1 MPNPSTTELSET
13 SPERSCSSSVTVRSL
28 IVCTWRHAPST
39 EQRGQLHQTIG
50 RSFPASEVWS
60 IVTKPD
66 LPPRSLK
73 FESLP
78 QSGKLLSVSADWQ
91 HGSLQKLFL
100 RKVIEDHFERLICIS
115 SSIANDSNLSQVLS
129 AIFQSTADLVSLEEN
144 ASSHGPN
151 TSSRRL
157 LGRAYRRTLLERV
170 PFELNDDGAL
180 FDDDIARQ
188 QLHIGATA
196 DVLAYTSNSND
207 EGFPQATPIRRRLA
221 ELRFRLHRLGMC
233 CSPKYR
239 DLTPARYRDKSG
251 TLYSS
256 HQLAIAEVAR
266 RRPKTVLDLGCG
278 PGFVARRCRE
288 TGAEVHGVDISAPLP
303 QSVTTFTT
311 CNLDQGPYPFDI
323 WNYDVILLLDV
334 IEHLSAPESFLQD
347 LRHSR
352 GRTAHHQPTLI
363 LTTPNIAFV
372 GIRVGLLFGRF
383 NYADRGILDI
393 THRRLFT
400 RGSLKVALESSGY
413 DIESIKPV
421 PIPFAAVLPGTL
433 GTWLN
438 WLAALAASAVPSW
451 FAFQW
456 LVICHPKPGTGHLQN
471 E

>member
-1 MPNPSTTELSET
+1 MANPSTTELSET
-13 SPERSCSSSVTVRSL
+13 SPERSSSAVVRSL
-28 IVCTWRHAPST
+28 IVWSWRHAPSP
-39 EQRGQLHQTIG
+39 EQRDQLHQTIA
-50 RSFPASEVWS
+50 RHFPGIEVWS
-60 IVTKPD
+60 VATKAE
-66 LPPRSLK
+66 LPPRSLR
-73 FESLP
+73 FESLRP
-78 QSGKLLSVSADWQ
+78 RENVLNVSADWS

-100 RKVIEDHFERLICIS
+100 RKAIEDQFERIIFLTSSVADESNIS
-115 SSIANDSNLSQVLS
+115 QILS
-129 AIFQSTADLVSLEEN
+129 AVLQSTADLVSLEEN
-144 ASSHGPN
+144 SSSRGPN
-151 TSSRRL
+151 TSERRL
-157 LGRAYRRTLLERV
+157 LGRAYRRTLLERI

-180 FDDDIARQ
+180 FDDDIERQ
-188 QLHIGATA
+188 QRHIDATA
-196 DVLAYTSNSND
+196 EVLTYTRSSNE
-207 EGFPQATPIRRRLA
+207 EGFPLATPITRRLA

-288 TGAEVHGVDISAPLP
+288 TGAEVHGVDVAQPLP
-303 QSVTTFTT
+303 QTVTTFTP

-323 WNYDVILLLDV
+323 WDYDVVLLLDV

-352 GRTAHHQPTLI
+352 GKTAHHQPTLI
-363 LTTPNIAFV
+363 LTTPNIAFI

-413 DIESIKPV
+413 DIESVKPV
-421 PIPFAAVLPGTL
+421 PIPFAAVLPGIL
-433 GTWLN
+433 GSWLN
-438 WLAALAASAVPSW
+438 WLAAIAAWTVPGW